1 MRCMRKTV
9 AAEDVRLQDLLSEI
23 EEHGTEFI
31 VTQGGTPV
39 ALMGPPAMRPR
50 SLEELRGSA
59 RIVGDILEPVDGAD
73 AWTFDEDN
81 LK

>member
-1 MRCMRKTV
+1 MRKTV
-9 AAEDVRLQDLLSEI
+9 AAEDVRLQDLLTEI
-23 EEHGTEFI
+23 EERGTEFI

-39 ALMGPPAMRPR
+39 ALFVPAESRRR
-50 SLEELRGSA
+50 SLEKLRGSG
-59 RIVGDILEPVDGAD
+59 RVIGDITEPVDAAD